1 MLRAKFSRLAIAA
14 GLCLGATSLAI
25 PVNAATYLNGSA
37 TANFDVTL
45 TIIANCIIAATPL
58 NFGSVQ
64 GVLSTAVNVNT
75 TVNVTC
81 TNTTPYNVGLN
92 AGNGTGSSGTTRFMS
107 GTGSNT
113 GTVAFSL
120 FQAAGTTLWGN
131 TQGTNTLGGIGNGSA
146 QPLTVYGQ
154 VPAQATPAPDAYKST
169 ITATVYF

>member
-45 TIIANCIIAATPL
+45 TIVANCIIAATPL

-92 AGNGTGSSGTTRFMS
+92 AGTGTGSSGTARFMS
-107 GTGSNT
+107 GTGVNT
-113 GTVAFSL
+113 GTVAFNL
-120 FQAAGTTLWGN
+120 FQTSGATLWGN
-131 TQGTNTLGGIGNGSA
+131 TQGTNTLGGIGSGSL